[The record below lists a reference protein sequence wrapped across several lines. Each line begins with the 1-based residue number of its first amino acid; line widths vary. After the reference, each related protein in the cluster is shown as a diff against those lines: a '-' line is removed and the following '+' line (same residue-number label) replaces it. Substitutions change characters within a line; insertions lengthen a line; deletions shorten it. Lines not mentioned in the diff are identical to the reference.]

1 MTVLYVDVSHY
12 DVDRRGRLPEWS
24 LAALSTSGVMIARAT
39 YGDPKTYAPATRHFA
54 ALLAGAKSDGFK
66 ARGGYHNL
74 IHGDAAS
81 AARQAD
87 WLRRELDA
95 ADGNWAMVD
104 VEPYAA
110 LQENKLWP
118 RWADVQRFV
127 DQWRK
132 MDSRVLALYLPRWVW
147 SGWLGRPHLGD
158 LGIPLVSS
166 LYGANDNL
174 APDDLYA
181 ARGGDLGDGW
191 ASYGGVA
198 PTFWQFGSRCPVP
211 GLSALTDINA
221 YRGSVEQLYSTLG
234 VDVPSYAQLQRE
246 PWWTREEVTPEI
258 DWLGDELCKRTNR
271 PRVAFGVKG
280 DRLHV
285 RGAHRS
291 QEWIRH
297 SAFCT
302 NRTYTVQSGLT
313 AAQERHLAGLDF
325 NPGSDVEMIR
335 QCKRIYNAMRAGQLE
350 EVREFY
356 GNVDGDKVV
365 DGFDNLRNR
374 DAASDKS
381 HLWHWHLT
389 LDRRYCRDKAL
400 MQRILNVVLGITD
413 HIELGEKDEMADL
426 TKENLYDIGTAVA
439 NRPINSGGT
448 MAYAA
453 WNATLSNTTRIVTE
467 LVALRTVVESL
478 AETIRAGGGNV
489 ETAAILAGV
498 DERVAAAEARLAAD
512 ARDAVADL
520 GEGGSAQVRGAQ

>member
-81 AARQAD
+81 AARQVD

-234 VDVPSYAQLQRE
+234 VDMAWRLNVALATMRAEVNAQYPKRDKGSDGTIGDPAHAARASDHNPDSDGTVDAWDMDVEINGVGKPYSADVERIKRAFERHPSSKYWIHNDMISFRSEGWRAKSYAYAGTNRNRHNKHVHFN
-246 PWWTREEVTPEI
+246 TRESHEDSSQP
-258 DWLGDELCKRTNR
+258 
-271 PRVAFGVKG
+271 FG
-280 DRLHV
+280 
-285 RGAHRS
+285 
-291 QEWIRH
+291 I
-297 SAFCT
+297 
-302 NRTYTVQSGLT
+302 
-313 AAQERHLAGLDF
+313 
-325 NPGSDVEMIR
+325 
-335 QCKRIYNAMRAGQLE
+335 
-350 EVREFY
+350 
-356 GNVDGDKVV
+356 
-365 DGFDNLRNR
+365 
-374 DAASDKS
+374 
-381 HLWHWHLT
+381 
-389 LDRRYCRDKAL
+389 
-400 MQRILNVVLGITD
+400 ILPT
-413 HIELGEKDEMADL
+413 IELGEKDNMADL

-439 NRPINSGGT
+439 NRPINGGGT